1 MNSELRHSPDA
12 ISLICG
18 IPECVSLFYVA
29 AVYYAMPIAYELNTV
44 AHGVCGDSYNAHIGL
59 YNLLQICLGDLM
71 HNVVQC
77 VHYCDQ
83 PILFHIGVVNGPWRN
98 AQSPVYKSVCVYITC
113 KERRWAIFL
122 PCIVV
127 TNSLHTGDRELTIPS
142 QDRSAVDPKT
152 SLNIS

>member
-12 ISLICG
+12 NSLICG

-44 AHGVCGDSYNAHIGL
+44 AHVVCGDSYNAHIGF

-83 PILFHIGVVNGPWRN
+83 PILFHIGVVNDQLRN
-98 AQSPVYKSVCVYITC
+98 AQSLVYKSVCIYYMQRVAVGYFHNTMHRC
-113 KERRWAIFL
+113 HK
-122 PCIVV
+122 
-127 TNSLHTGDRELTIPS
+127 
-142 QDRSAVDPKT
+142 SAAH
-152 SLNIS
+152 